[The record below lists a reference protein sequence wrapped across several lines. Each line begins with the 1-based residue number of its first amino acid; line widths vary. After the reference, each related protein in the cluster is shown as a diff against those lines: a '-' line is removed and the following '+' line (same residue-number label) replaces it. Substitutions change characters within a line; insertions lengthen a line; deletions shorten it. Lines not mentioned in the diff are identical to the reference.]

1 MAKVPAPLDD
11 PRVSGWPC
19 HGKHLDGKEKGNQFA
34 RWADCPR
41 CGLRTSY
48 VATKGHGGR
57 RTAGPTIEVT
67 REAMK
72 ELELMYDRG
81 EIRMVNETVVRG
93 KIMEVQSRSL
103 LAGVPIPLKKTMG
116 QDRQEDPPTCESRR
130 AMTSKAAPSTKPG
143 PSTAAPSTTPA
154 FRPAAR
160 DAKPPMAVNKGGST
174 IETKVLKDKLEDK
187 EGELAEAN
195 EQIMYLESK
204 LMELRSRVR
213 EEMEQTSS
221 EAGWENMSVSRAPPL
236 DRAVRAGGSSR
247 TGSLSMQSPHH
258 DGSLEPNLRGLPERQ
273 GITQACRKRMQHE
286 SRKLVASA
294 LCIAVS
300 LLALTSN
307 SLDVFEFGSDTLS
320 PAFRD
325 EGLLCETATVAQG
338 YRLDNVEDIKKMNV
352 KVAAA
357 DPKLLWVNLPDQR
370 LLWMDKAMAPN
381 QWRNVV
387 RARRRDL
394 AAAEQAA
401 EAVVARIQAGK
412 HFAWMGRADSQAWKG
427 RAVAAIKEAARD
439 CHVDVYECL
448 VDGCCYDRG
457 PAPSPERWKILTN
470 VKQLYY
476 KLGRRVCP
484 GHRAH
489 GDRNAK
495 ATAIPEAMIRDIV
508 DAVSWDLR
516 FRHGSL
522 RDDVENYLAGEVSK
536 DETNQVSVMTHQIDT
551 KADQINTKAD
561 QINTKADQINTNADQ
576 INTKADLSQMMSD
589 RGGDTGG
596 DVSSA
601 RDLLPLQRMALPPE
615 KPTGR
620 KLEEV
625 KSALL
630 RMHRAAGHSS
640 MESLARLL
648 EKRGAA
654 RWASE
659 LARSLKCDDCEES
672 RRISPV
678 PPASTEE
685 QPSLWETL
693 GLDVFEYEYEAG
705 GTKMKAKFLLFQDR
719 ASRYCMTKL
728 LKTYPAAENWEPTTG
743 EVKSALVTGWLA
755 TNPAPVWIITDSAPY
770 FVSTEMADF
779 CSRSGIGLM
788 TAPAE
793 AHWLVGQEERKIQ
806 TLKRTAARLEKESL
820 GLSIE
825 EIFALAVHGA
835 NSSLNASGFTPFQ
848 WTHGWQR
855 DEIESLPDGINPKRA
870 FSRMLAFREKARAA
884 FVKSDAAEK
893 LSRLNNAVQRKAVQ
907 YQAGGLV
914 MLWRQ
919 RIRQGKGGWTG
930 PLRVLLQE
938 GSTVWLATGA
948 TIIRAKTNQVRP
960 CSKREEIVHSTK
972 GMSVIKNPVT
982 MSTLLR
988 GYTGRHYVD
997 ASQETPG
1004 QALEEDVTPAE
1015 VRVEPDASRKRT
1027 VRDKWERRGDTL
1039 VRIHGT
1045 PRLTLFTPDKV
1056 QECPVR
1062 ESSFTGKR
1070 RTFVQATGGTKQQL
1084 IEDDYRSEGKPN
1096 RGLLERWTGETHF
1109 ELKGE
1114 PSQSSAPSEPVR
1126 ASTAEASDAPAAS
1139 VEPLPEAAVPST
1151 PGAVPGTPGQLAARV
1166 PLPPDLEEEAA
1177 RSAAYESSSDSSSSS
1192 SSEEELV
1199 PDRAPPTERKRK
1211 AETELSRK
1219 GVQENMLAVTCTM
1232 DVNEKD
1238 LSKLL
1243 RNPEA

>member
-1 MAKVPAPLDD
+1 FSEL
-11 PRVSGWPC
+11 
-19 HGKHLDGKEKGNQFA
+19 LTFA
-34 RWADCPR
+34 ASQDT
-41 CGLRTSY
+41 GLS
-48 VATKGHGGR
+48 
-57 RTAGPTIEVT
+57 
-67 REAMK
+67 
-72 ELELMYDRG
+72 D
-81 EIRMVNETVVRG
+81 
-93 KIMEVQSRSL
+93 
-103 LAGVPIPLKKTMG
+103 
-116 QDRQEDPPTCESRR
+116 
-130 AMTSKAAPSTKPG
+130 
-143 PSTAAPSTTPA
+143 
-154 FRPAAR
+154 F
-160 DAKPPMAVNKGGST
+160 KGGT
-174 IETKVLKDKLEDK
+174 TTETKVLKDKLEGQGGRAGR
-187 EGELAEAN
+187 GERADHVPG
-195 EQIMYLESK
+195 EQVDGASQPSPRLDGAD
-204 LMELRSRVR
+204 ELGGQLGEHECVR
-213 EEMEQTSS
+213 GATTGGCQR
-221 EAGWENMSVSRAPPL
+221 GQPR

-247 TGSLSMQSPHH
+247 TGSLAMQSLHH
-258 DGSLEPNLRGLPERQ
+258 DGSLEPDLRGLRERQ

-294 LCIAVS
+294 LCVAVS

-338 YRLDNVEDIKKMNV
+338 YHLDNIEDIKKMNV

-357 DPKLLWVNLPDQR
+357 DPKLLWLNLPDQR

-401 EAVVARIQAGK
+401 EAMVARIQGGK

-427 RAVAAIKEAARD
+427 RAVAAIKGAARD
-439 CHVDVYECL
+439 CHVDVYECV

-489 GDRNAK
+489 GDRDVK
-495 ATAIPEAMIRDIV
+495 AAAIPEAMIRDIV

-516 FRHGSL
+516 LRHGSL

-536 DETNQVSVMTHQIDT
+536 DETNQVSVMTHQIDAKANLIDT

-561 QINTKADQINTNADQ
+561 QINTKADQINS
-576 INTKADLSQMMSD
+576 KADLFNTVGGQD
-589 RGGDTGG
+589 DALTLRGGD
-596 DVSSA
+596 SSA

-705 GTKMKAKFLLFQDR
+705 GTKMKAKYLLFQDR

-728 LKTYPAAENWEPTTG
+728 LKTYPAVDNWEPTTG

-755 TNPAPVWIITDSAPY
+755 TNPSPVWIITDSAPY

-793 AHWLVGQEERKIQ
+793 AHWLVGQEERRIQ

-855 DEIESLPDGINPKRA
+855 DEIESLPDGINPKRG

-893 LSRLNNAVQRKAVQ
+893 LSRLNNAVQRRAAQ

-997 ASQETPG
+997 ASQ
-1004 QALEEDVTPAE
+1004 

-1084 IEDDYRSEGKPN
+1084 IEDDYKSEGKPN

-1114 PSQSSAPSEPVR
+1114 PSQSSAPSEPVK
-1126 ASTAEASDAPAAS
+1126 APTVETSSAPAAAS
-1139 VEPLPEAAVPST
+1139 EPPPEAAVPPT

-1219 GVQENMLAVTCTM
+1219 GVQENMLAVTCTI
-1232 DVNEKD
+1232 DVNKKD

-1243 RNPEA
+1243 RKPKRAAIWMSQKMAEKSKEVSWQKLSYEEKLEFDEAQAVELSNVLSSAAVRALAMSETGTWTTPK